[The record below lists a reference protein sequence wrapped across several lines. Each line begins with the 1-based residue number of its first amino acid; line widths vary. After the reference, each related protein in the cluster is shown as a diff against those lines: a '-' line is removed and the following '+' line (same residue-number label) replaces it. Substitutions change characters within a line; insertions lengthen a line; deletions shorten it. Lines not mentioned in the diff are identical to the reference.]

1 MKIFVVGGG
10 FGGCAAALQA
20 AMAGAQ
26 IILSERTDMLG
37 GTGLVGGIMRNNGR
51 YTAAEEMIAMGGGR
65 LFELIDENCRHKNVD
80 FPGHKHASLF
90 DVGKISGVLHRCL
103 VDAGVEI
110 LYETRICGVKLE
122 KNHLLSVEDE
132 RGNTYEADAF
142 VDATGTGGPA
152 NMCRKYGSGCAMCV
166 LRCPVFGPRQSLCS
180 LCHVKEYAGLR
191 GSGVQAE
198 QKADLQTEQ
207 DSQTEQGGHEK
218 LLGAMSGSCKLLKA
232 SLDER
237 LVRALETSG
246 TALVPVPKDLQENHL
261 DQKACQQYALPE
273 YAHNLVLLDTGH
285 AKLMTPWFP
294 LQKLRKIPGFENA
307 RFEDPY
313 GGSRGNSVRFTA
325 MAPRDDTMKVD
336 GLDNVFCA
344 GEKAGLLVG
353 HTEAIVTGTLA
364 GHNACR
370 LVSGLKPDII
380 PRSLACGDGIYVS
393 RMAAMSREGLRKKYT
408 FSGSVLFERMK
419 ARGCYLTDPETI
431 KDRVRAVGAENM
443 FKP

>member
-26 IILSERTDMLG
+26 VILSERTDMLG

-80 FPGHKHASLF
+80 FPGHRHASLF

-103 VDAGVEI
+103 LDAGVKI
-110 LYETRICGVKLE
+110 LYETRICGVKLV
-122 KNHLLSVEDE
+122 KGRLLSVEDAH
-132 RGNTYEADAF
+132 GNRYEADAF

-152 NMCRKYGSGCAMCV
+152 NICSKYGSGCAMCV
-166 LRCPVFGPRQSLCS
+166 LRCPVFGGRQSLCE

-191 GSGVQAE
+191 GNGLQADQKTWTQIE
-198 QKADLQTEQ
+198 QVV
-207 DSQTEQGGHEK
+207 HEEWR
-218 LLGAMSGSCKLLKA
+218 GAMSGSCKLLKA
-232 SLDER
+232 SLDET
-237 LVRALETSG
+237 LVRQLETLG
-246 TALVPVPKDLQENHL
+246 AAVVPVPEGLQENHL
-261 DQKACQQYALPE
+261 EQKACQQYALPE

-294 LQKLRKIPGFENA
+294 LQKLRQIPGFENA

-313 GGSRGNSVRFTA
+313 GGGRGNSVRFTA

-336 GLDNVFCA
+336 GLENVFCA

-380 PRSLACGDGIYVS
+380 PRALACGDGIYVS
-393 RMAAMSREGLRKKYT
+393 RMAVNSREGLSKKYT